1 VNGEVTQSLTRI
13 QGGRLFHRPGRC
25 PGLPG
30 LGGRRTERG
39 AHRPDRPLLFVHGP
53 PAELLAWLLGRGSGA
68 GLQVSGG
75 ARAAAG
81 PWR

>member
-1 VNGEVTQSLTRI
+1 MAGSFT
-13 QGGRLFHRPGRC
+13 GRDDAPACLVWADGAPSAA
-25 PGLPG
+25 
-30 LGGRRTERG
+30 RTG
-39 AHRPDRPLLFVHGP
+39 PDRPLLFVHGP